1 MKYYRQFPAAILH
14 LGVRSIVLLT
24 RPPLTIAGPY
34 DLHAL
39 ATPPALNLSQ
49 DQTLQLK
56 SIDPS
61 ASHRWAAGRF
71 VFKGSVCLFKPRDLT
86 RGAGL
91 ALDSG
96 FWPYLGRSGRLIRR
110 FADILPWPSGGDDQG
125 VHENV
130 NRHGC
135 EPVAS

>member
-56 SIDPS
+56 SIDP
-61 ASHRWAAGRF
+61 HGLAAGGLSSKE
-71 VFKGSVCLFKPRDLT
+71 VFACYQPRDLT

-91 ALDSG
+91 ASSSG
-96 FWPYLGRSGRLIRR
+96 FWPRLSALRTANPEFR
-110 FADILPWPSGGDDQG
+110 
-125 VHENV
+125 
-130 NRHGC
+130 
-135 EPVAS
+135 

>member
-14 LGVRSIVLLT
+14 PGVRSIVLLT
-24 RPPLTIAGPY
+24 RPPLALAGPY

-61 ASHRWAAGRF
+61 SLAGGRF
-71 VFKGSVCLFKPRDLT
+71 VFKGSVCLSKPRDLT

-91 ALDSG
+91 VLDAG
-96 FWPYLGRSGRLIRR
+96 LWPT
-110 FADILPWPSGGDDQG
+110 PSTLRTANP
-125 VHENV
+125 EF
-130 NRHGC
+130 R
-135 EPVAS
+135 

>member
-14 LGVRSIVLLT
+14 PGVRSIVLLT
-24 RPPLTIAGPY
+24 RPPLDLAVPY

-61 ASHRWAAGRF
+61 G
-71 VFKGSVCLFKPRDLT
+71 LPR
-86 RGAGL
+86 AGL
-91 ALDSG
+91 SS
-96 FWPYLGRSGRLIRR
+96 REV
-110 FADILPWPSGGDDQG
+110 FACPNPAI
-125 VHENV
+125 
-130 NRHGC
+130 
-135 EPVAS
+135 

>member
-14 LGVRSIVLLT
+14 LEVRSIVLLT

-61 ASHRWAAGRF
+61 ALLQAGLSSREGLP
-71 VFKGSVCLFKPRDLT
+71 VQPCDLT
-86 RGAGL
+86 HRAGL
-91 ALDSG
+91 AEDPGLLARDSTLRTANPE
-96 FWPYLGRSGRLIRR
+96 FR
-110 FADILPWPSGGDDQG
+110 
-125 VHENV
+125 
-130 NRHGC
+130 
-135 EPVAS
+135 